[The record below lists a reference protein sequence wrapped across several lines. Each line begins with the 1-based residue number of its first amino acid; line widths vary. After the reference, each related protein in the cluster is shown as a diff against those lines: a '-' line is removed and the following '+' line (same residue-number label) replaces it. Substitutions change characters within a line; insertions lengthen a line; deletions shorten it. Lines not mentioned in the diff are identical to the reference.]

1 MSFFLD
7 KRALVLPATLG
18 LSMSACTTYHA
29 DQVASFDEVEQQ
41 EAADPRAPQ
50 GVQALPAEVDF
61 DLDELDALGE
71 SAGNAGPCPS
81 GDHDPEDSAA
91 TTGESCDSTDKGPSS
106 TEDDPDA
113 TSPDASNS
121 GDHKDSSSSDDNA
134 ETPSSSPDQTS
145 TKDEP
150 SEPAKKIDYLF
161 VIDNS
166 GSMKDEQQALA
177 ASAPEFIASIQD
189 KLSEDIDVH
198 AGVILTG
205 RRNSFDHSF
214 GSECRELGSL
224 LRETKGANSSNTRCF
239 DTEHRK
245 YSTSSSELAQELGC
259 ALQPG
264 TEGSGDERPIDALLA
279 ALSPELDTPRCN
291 GGFLRDDALLVVTL
305 VSDEE
310 DDHLDAAG
318 SAGSQGD
325 PKQWTE
331 RLVALRGGNKE
342 SVVMLGLIG
351 TKESKCDPLLSPTD
365 NPTELGA
372 QVSERLEAFVRS
384 FKDQSLVGDICAPRY
399 DDYFRRATSTVYRAL
414 MRYNESR

>member
-1 MSFFLD
+1 MSFFPD
-7 KRALVLPATLG
+7 KRAFVFPVVLG
-18 LSMSACTTYHA
+18 LSTSACTTHHA
-29 DQVASFDEVEQQ
+29 DQSPSFDEVEQH

-61 DLDELDALGE
+61 DLDELDSGGDP
-71 SAGNAGPCPS
+71 AGKAEPCPS
-81 GDHDPEDSAA
+81 GDLDAEDSAA
-91 TTGESCDSTDKGPSS
+91 TTGGSCDRTETGPSS
-106 TEDDPDA
+106 SEGA
-113 TSPDASNS
+113 TGPDASNS
-121 GDHKDSSSSDDNA
+121 GVQKDSTPSDDKA
-134 ETPSSSPDQTS
+134 QTSSSSPDQAD
-145 TKDEP
+145 TKDDP
-150 SEPAKKIDYLF
+150 DQPAKKIDYLF

-177 ASAPEFIASIQD
+177 ASAPEFVASIQD

-214 GSECRELGSL
+214 GSECRKIGTL
-224 LRETKGANSSNTRCF
+224 LRETKGANSSNKRCF

-279 ALSPELDTPRCN
+279 ALSPELDSPRCN

-318 SAGSQGD
+318 SVGSQGD

-351 TKESKCDPLLSPTD
+351 TKDSKCDPLLSPKD
-365 NPTELGA
+365 NLAEQGA

-384 FKDQSLVGDICAPRY
+384 FEDQSLVGDICAPRY

-414 MRYNESR
+414 MRYSESR